1 MLRRLLSSCR
11 REGGAGKAESN
22 YWVAALRNSGNSV
35 DPVPALPP
43 ATAASQLLLTLGSC
57 MCCSGQERELA
68 QENAKF
74 KIRQVAGHSG
84 LCF

>member
-22 YWVAALRNSGNSV
+22 YWVALLRNPGNSV

-43 ATAASQLLLTLGSC
+43 ATVTSQLLLTVGSY
-57 MCCSGQERELA
+57 MCCPGQEREPTP
-68 QENAKF
+68 ENAKF
-74 KIRQVAGHSG
+74 TIRQVAGHSG